1 MAKPKKTNKAA
12 VTWAQAFR
20 DIINKAMD
28 RGQLLPILFFF
39 IFMFFIY
46 RMPSENVYE
55 FGMNIVQGFKDLSLL
70 GWGTTVLVSILWAG
84 HARIMRR
91 KHSAEYLRIGGE
103 KSKLQQDKAKPTLGS
118 SDSF

>member
-1 MAKPKKTNKAA
+1 MAKPKRNNKVT

-39 IFMFFIY
+39 VIMFLIY
-46 RMPSENVYE
+46 KMPPERVYE
-55 FGMNIVQGFKDLSLL
+55 FGMSILQGFKDWTLV
-70 GWGTTVLVSILWAG
+70 GWGGMGFISILWAG

-103 KSKLQQDKAKPTLGS
+103 KSKLQQDKVKAQLGS
-118 SDSF
+118 SDSA